1 MRAVLGSLTAVL
13 LFVGLASA
21 STEDRSHTPQTERM
35 KACNAEAHD
44 KHLAGDERRHF
55 MSDCL
60 KNHAAPHDT
69 TPHADKASQ
78 PKSNDGGSHGG
89 QAEKMKVCNQ
99 EASVKN
105 LHGDDRRHFMSEC
118 LKGEKKS

>member
-1 MRAVLGSLTAVL
+1 MRALLSSLTAVL
-13 LFVGLASA
+13 LLAGLASA
-21 STEDRSHTPQTERM
+21 STDDKPHTPQTERM

-44 KHLAGDERRHF
+44 KHLTGDERKHF

-60 KNHAAPHDT
+60 KNHGGQHDA

-78 PKSNDGGSHGG
+78 PKSNDAGSHGG

-99 EASVKN
+99 EATAKS
-105 LHGDDRRHFMSEC
+105 LHGEDRRHFMSEC
-118 LKGEKKS
+118 LKGDKKS